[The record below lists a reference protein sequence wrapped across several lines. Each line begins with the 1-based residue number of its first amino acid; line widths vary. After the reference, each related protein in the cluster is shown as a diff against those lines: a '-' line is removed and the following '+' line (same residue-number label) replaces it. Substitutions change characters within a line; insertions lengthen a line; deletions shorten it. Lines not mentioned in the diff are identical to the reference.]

1 MVQNNGQSMGSEQ
14 NFDFGPEGSKFN
26 VTPLWVQM
34 KAESVG
40 QRSSGIRSRL
50 SDIEASNRG
59 NSDAEPDIFQ
69 SAIHDN
75 EEYWRP
81 PTRPKPPN
89 AKSTY
94 GRTYKWDLRLISAEW
109 PAGRIF

>member
-1 MVQNNGQSMGSEQ
+1 MVQNNGQSMGSEHSAYALD
-14 NFDFGPEGSKFN
+14 FDVGPEGSKFN
-26 VTPLWVQM
+26 VAPSWVQK
-34 KAESVG
+34 KAE
-40 QRSSGIRSRL
+40 L
-50 SDIEASNRG
+50 
-59 NSDAEPDIFQ
+59 

-75 EEYWRP
+75 EEYWKP

-94 GRTYKWDLRLISAEW
+94 GRTYKWDLGLISAEW